1 MVNFGQVIRLIRD
14 ADSKARALLLDELT
28 EQYVGNNPD
37 PDKPSESRKQRG
49 REGMQRFLDQERKAG
64 RPRPSRRDIEAKIR
78 RDERISDRQLQA
90 DLIETY
96 DELVALGL
104 VPPRA

>member
-1 MVNFGQVIRLIRD
+1 MIRLIRD
-14 ADSKARALLLDELT
+14 ADSKSRERLLDELT
-28 EQYVGNNPD
+28 EQYVENSPD
-37 PDKPSESRKQRG
+37 PDKPTENRKQRG
-49 REGMQRFLDQERKAG
+49 REGMQSFLDQERKAG
-64 RPRPSRRDIEAKIR
+64 RPRPGRKDIEAKIR
-78 RDERISDRQLQA
+78 RDERISNRQLQA